1 MVPVQRSKDAIH
13 RGGIKLLIYRYRA
26 RTPGAELAGALQV
39 PRALSKPALE
49 APQLVGPIPQ
59 PVDLIQ
65 VLASDPALQ
74 IEGVIKAGLFP
85 PKPLDF
91 CAAAINC
98 CKASLTPQRH
108 CAP

>member
-26 RTPGAELAGALQV
+26 RTPGAELAGAWQV

-49 APQLVGPIPQ
+49 APARSTRL
-59 PVDLIQ
+59 DLIQ

-91 CAAAINC
+91 CAASINC